1 MKLTHLRVNHVE
13 TPLGL
18 FLERPVFSWVAEDT
32 QNKRQE
38 SAQVVLRRLPGGET
52 VYDSGRQEDLSSLGV
67 EAPVELAPR
76 TRYQWQVTVWGDGGD
91 CATACS
97 WFETAKMDE
106 PWAAQWIAA
115 DFADKEVQPL
125 LVKDFFLPEEV
136 ESARAYVCGLG
147 LYELSVNGR
156 KAGDEFL
163 LPGYHCYDFQ
173 LEYQTFDLTPLLN
186 QGENAIGLALAPGW
200 YKGDM
205 IFDRYHN
212 LYGDTMQAICEVHVT
227 LRDGT

>member
-32 QNKRQE
+32 QNKRQQ

-67 EAPVELAPR
+67 EAPVGLAPR

-163 LPGYHCYDFQ
+163 LPGYHCYDFSWS
-173 LEYQTFDLTPLLN
+173 TKPST
-186 QGENAIGLALAPGW
+186 
-200 YKGDM
+200 
-205 IFDRYHN
+205 
-212 LYGDTMQAICEVHVT
+212 
-227 LRDGT
+227 